1 MKIPNPATPSGGDAL
16 RLVVAGAVL
25 VDLLLLIW
33 LAVTNSP
40 LPVAAQ
46 GPVGGPTV
54 GQPWRGAPG
63 ITETVAQIMERER
76 NAPPAAPAAVRAV
89 PLGRSVHRKS
99 PRAANLAAPQAA
111 QASTPQASTSNRL
124 PSAPNNP
131 QPVGTSFLGA
141 QLSESVLIPPD
152 SMGAVGPTQVLV
164 VVNGRIKVFDKSGA
178 LGGLN
183 ADLTNF
189 FATQLSPSA
198 TLAFDPQAS
207 YDRLSGRWFVTA
219 LDDLNV
225 NNRVL
230 IAVSSSSTITNSS
243 SFTFYHFRH
252 DQVGTTPNADTG
264 LFADYDTLGVDK
276 FALYIGVNM
285 FTSAGSYQH
294 SSVFVVRKSDL
305 LSGTLTVTPFRD
317 VTNGISAGPV
327 TPQGVDND
335 DPAATEGYFI
345 GVDVASF
352 SLLDIRRITSP
363 GGIPAISGNFTISVP
378 TTYVPLFF
386 SQPAQGSTTQLDA
399 LDDRLFAA
407 SIHKNK
413 ISGTN
418 SLWTAHNIQVD
429 SSGGGCSTCTGG
441 ARIGSRW
448 YEITNLTTSPTL
460 NQAGTLFDSATT
472 NPRGFWIPSVAMSGQ
487 GHMGIGSST
496 ASPVDYAGIAVAG
509 RLATDPL
516 STTQTFALAV
526 AGAGSY
532 NLTDPSG
539 LNRWGDY
546 SQTVVDPN
554 DDMTMWTFQE
564 YAQSLTLSFPNGNW
578 GVQVIQLIAPPPTT
592 PTTASPSSV
601 AQGQAFVNVTITGTS
616 ISGSGFF
623 DPGPDTGGPGFLK
636 HIAATVTGGVIVN
649 SVSFISPTHVTLNI
663 STFCASA
670 GSQDI
675 TITNPDGQSAMGAGI
690 LTITAAS
697 TNCVRNYLPLISK

>member
-1 MKIPNPATPSGGDAL
+1 MKSTLWHRI
-16 RLVVAGAVL
+16 VVAAFLTDLVL
-25 VDLLLLIW
+25 LVSFS
-33 LAVTNSP
+33 VTSPP

-76 NAPPAAPAAVRAV
+76 NAPLAAPAAVRAV
-89 PLGRSVHRKS
+89 PLGRSLHRKS
-99 PRAANLAAPQAA
+99 PRAANPAAPQTA

-131 QPVGTSFLGA
+131 QPIGTSFLGA
-141 QLSESVLIPPD
+141 EYSESGPPPLVPPD
-152 SMGAVGPTQVLV
+152 SMGAVGPMQILV
-164 VVNGRIKVFDKSGA
+164 AVNGRIKVFDKSGA
-178 LGGLN
+178 LGSLN
-183 ADLTNF
+183 ADLANF
-189 FATQLSPSA
+189 FATQLSPGA

-219 LDDLNV
+219 LDDLSV

-252 DQVGTTPNADTG
+252 DQVGTAPNADTG

-317 VTNGISAGPV
+317 VTNGFSAGPL

-335 DPAATEGYFI
+335 DPGATEGYFI

-363 GGIPAISGNFTISVP
+363 GGIPAISGNFIVTVP
-378 TTYVPLFF
+378 TTYVPLSF

-407 SIHKNK
+407 AIHKNK

-448 YEITNLTTSPTL
+448 YEITNLTTAPTL

-516 STTQTFALAV
+516 STTQTFTLAV

-532 NLTDPSG
+532 NLIDPNG
-539 LNRWGDY
+539 FNRWGDY

-564 YAQSLTLSFPNGNW
+564 YANATNSW

-675 TITNPDGQSAMGAGI
+675 TITNPDGQSATGSGI
-690 LTITAAS
+690 LTITPAS